1 MIQPRPQAFIRYR
14 VTGEFSCRARRV
26 TSHLITRRG
35 RLGTRLVITS
45 KKGRQGG
52 KGYRQSEG
60 MMDRQTDRQTD
71 RNRRTS
77 QLFCSR

>member
-1 MIQPRPQAFIRYR
+1 M
-14 VTGEFSCRARRV
+14 

-35 RLGTRLVITS
+35 RLGTRLVMTS

-60 MMDRQTDRQTD
+60 MMDRQTETD
-71 RNRRTS
+71 GLVNCFV
-77 QLFCSR
+77 LVE